1 MFNIFSRISFLMS
14 VFLTLSYIQLMSMYF
29 VIHNNTGSQPL
40 SLNQIVLSKHYKA
53 AAYISLKTLWA
64 LIHNI
69 FLKKLFHYKNI
80 PTFVTGML
88 QIFFKDVLETSA
100 SNCLEGVSYMF
111 LQTKNTLNIKVLI
124 SSAGDRNDIL
134 TVIMP

>member
-1 MFNIFSRISFLMS
+1 MSFD
-14 VFLTLSYIQLMSMYF
+14 TQYF
-29 VIHNNTGSQPL
+29 
-40 SLNQIVLSKHYKA
+40 
-53 AAYISLKTLWA
+53 
-64 LIHNI
+64 
-69 FLKKLFHYKNI
+69 FLKKIFHYKNI

-134 TVIMP
+134 TVIIP